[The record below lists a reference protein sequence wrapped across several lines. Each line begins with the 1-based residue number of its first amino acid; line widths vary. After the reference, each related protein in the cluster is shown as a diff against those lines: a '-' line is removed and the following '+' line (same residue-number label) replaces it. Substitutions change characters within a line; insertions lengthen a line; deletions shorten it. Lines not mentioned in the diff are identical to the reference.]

1 MRLRLDYVSPLPP
14 VASGIADYSADLL
27 PALSERAE
35 VRVVRLPGQAVAPE
49 LAERYRPVGLKE
61 VGAEGRLPLYQM
73 GNNPFHEAIWES
85 ALVRPGVLTL
95 HDLVLHHLLG
105 HRTLGQRDFPAYQ
118 RALEADHG
126 WIGREASWPRRRGQD
141 SEAALFALPA
151 HRSLL
156 VAQRGVIVHNRWA
169 AEKIAEDAPEVPL
182 AVVPMGI
189 PLPPPADPAAGLAFR
204 RRLSIPPDAPLLGSF
219 GFQTPIKRTGV
230 AIAALAHPRLAGAH
244 LLVVGQSSPA
254 LDLEAE
260 ARRAGVAERVH
271 QLGFVSF
278 EEFEAAIAAV
288 DVCLNLRY
296 PTAGETSASL
306 LRVLAVGRPA
316 LVSDYAQ
323 FADLPDAVALKVPLG
338 EAELAE
344 LVLRLSALL
353 EDRERLAA
361 MSRAARELVAR
372 EHAPERAA
380 DEIVAA
386 CRAFAEREPPG
397 WRPAAVP
404 LPTSLVR
411 HQLPARLRFEGA
423 ERPWRPGERR
433 ALRLRAENTGEAL
446 WLATEKGPGGVAL
459 ELTWQAEGRSETL
472 PWLPLPR
479 DVPPGGSVEL
489 GLALRRPLGA
499 SVRLRAAVRALEMP
513 EVEGGEACFEL

>member
-1 MRLRLDYVSPLPP
+1 M
-14 VASGIADYSADLL
+14 
-27 PALSERAE
+27 
-35 VRVVRLPGQAVAPE
+35 VRLPGQAVAPE

-380 DEIVAA
+380 DEIVA
-386 CRAFAEREPPG
+386 
-397 WRPAAVP
+397 
-404 LPTSLVR
+404 
-411 HQLPARLRFEGA
+411 
-423 ERPWRPGERR
+423 
-433 ALRLRAENTGEAL
+433 
-446 WLATEKGPGGVAL
+446 
-459 ELTWQAEGRSETL
+459 
-472 PWLPLPR
+472 
-479 DVPPGGSVEL
+479 
-489 GLALRRPLGA
+489 
-499 SVRLRAAVRALEMP
+499 
-513 EVEGGEACFEL
+513 